1 MKIEKNKKL
10 LSKKERKNL
19 IERGKK
25 QIKKLSYKLD
35 RHTERNKNTSHIN
48 YKINYLLHDPFTF
61 VNAYTKIS
69 KNKGALTKGYKDDG
83 DIEYFGL
90 KKAKILAEKI
100 KNDNYEFKPV
110 KRTWIPKPGKKTKRP
125 VDVPPQSA

>member
-90 KKAKILAEKI
+90 KKAKILAEK
-100 KNDNYEFKPV
+100 N
-110 KRTWIPKPGKKTKRP
+110 
-125 VDVPPQSA
+125 